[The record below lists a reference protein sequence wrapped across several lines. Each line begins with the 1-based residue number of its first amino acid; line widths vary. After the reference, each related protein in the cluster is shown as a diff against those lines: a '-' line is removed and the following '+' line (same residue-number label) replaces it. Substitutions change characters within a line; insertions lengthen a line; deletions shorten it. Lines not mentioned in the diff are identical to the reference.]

1 VPADTAYSL
10 LGLTILVAALAAIVA
25 FALLRFGAAVRD
37 AKHSREQL
45 SESVVVTAAFEEA
58 LARLKA
64 QELALTE
71 RAEASERLNAEI
83 VSSLTSGLLVAEQ
96 SGEVRI
102 VNPAARR
109 LLDTGDQPAAGHYR
123 DFLARAAPLAA
134 VIDECLSTG
143 SPIVRRTIDLSD
155 RNGHKPR
162 LGVTVSPLFDAEHRA
177 RAAICLF
184 TDLSAIAELEEQL
197 RLKDSLARLGE
208 LTAGLA
214 HEFRNGLATIHGYG
228 RLLDPEQVPGTF
240 RPYVLGIRQETE
252 ALGEIVTNFLNFARP
267 EPVIQTRVELEAVID
282 RVADEMRGDAR
293 ARGGQI
299 AVTGAFPTIDGDD
312 VMLRQAFSN
321 LVRNSLDACLGI
333 GRAPSVRIDGQ
344 IDNAHQ
350 QCRITVSDNGPGID
364 ASLRDRVFRPF
375 FTTRAQGTGLGLALV
390 QKIVVTHN
398 GRVVAGTSPDGGA
411 TMTITLPLTR
421 RA

>member
-25 FALLRFGAAVRD
+25 FALLKFGAAVRD
-37 AKHSREQL
+37 ARQTRERL

-64 QELALTE
+64 QEQALTE

-83 VSSLTSGLLVAEQ
+83 VTSLTSGLLVAEQ
-96 SGEVRI
+96 SGDVRI

-109 LLDTGDQPAAGHYR
+109 LLDAGDRPASGHYR
-123 DFLARAAPLAA
+123 EFLARAAPLAA
-134 VIDECLSTG
+134 LIEECLTTG
-143 SPIVRRTIDLSD
+143 SPVVRRTIELTD
-155 RNGHKPR
+155 RNGQRPR
-162 LGVTVSPLFDAEHRA
+162 LGVTVSPLFDAAHRA
-177 RAAICLF
+177 RAAVCLF

-228 RLLDPEQVPGTF
+228 RLMDPEQLPAPF
-240 RPYVLGIRQETE
+240 RPYVLGLRQETE
-252 ALGEIVTNFLNFARP
+252 ALGQIVTNFLNFAKP
-267 EPVIQTRVELEAVID
+267 EPVIQTRVELKPLIE
-282 RVADEMRGDAR
+282 RVADEMRGDAQ
-293 ARGGQI
+293 ARGGDI
-299 AVTGAFPTIDGDD
+299 VVTGAYPTIDGDD

-321 LVRNSLDACLGI
+321 LVRNSLDACQGA
-333 GRAPSVRIDGQ
+333 GRAPAVRIDGQ
-344 IDNAHQ
+344 IDEGHQ
-350 QCRITVSDNGPGID
+350 QCRLTVSDNGPGID
-364 ASLRDRVFRPF
+364 QSDRERVFRPF
-375 FTTRAQGTGLGLALV
+375 FTTRPQGTGLGLALV

-398 GRVVAGTSPDGGA
+398 GRVTAGISPDGGA
-411 TMTITLPLTR
+411 AMVVTLPLTR
-421 RA
+421 PA

>member
-25 FALLRFGAAVRD
+25 FALLKFGAAVRD
-37 AKHSREQL
+37 ARETRERL
-45 SESVVVTAAFEEA
+45 SESAVVTAAFEEA
-58 LARLKA
+58 LARLKS
-64 QELALTE
+64 QEQALTE

-83 VSSLTSGLLVAEQ
+83 VTSLTSGLLVAEQ

-109 LLDTGDQPAAGHYR
+109 LLDAGDQPVVGHYR
-123 DFLARAAPLAA
+123 DFLTRAAPLAA
-134 VIDECLSTG
+134 VIDECLATG
-143 SPIVRRTIDLSD
+143 SPIVRRTIELTD
-155 RNGHKPR
+155 RNGHRPR
-162 LGVTVSPLFDAEHRA
+162 LGVTVSPLFDAERRT
-177 RAAICLF
+177 RAAVCLF

-228 RLLDPEQVPGTF
+228 RLLDPEQVPTAF

-252 ALGEIVTNFLNFARP
+252 ALGQIVTNFLNFARP
-267 EPVIQTRVELEAVID
+267 EPVIQTRVEVRSVID
-282 RVADEMRGDAR
+282 RVADEMRADAR
-293 ARGGQI
+293 ARDGDI
-299 AVTGAFPTIDGDD
+299 VVTGAYPTIDGDD
-312 VMLRQAFSN
+312 VMLKQAFSN
-321 LVRNSLDACLGI
+321 LVRNSLDACQGV
-333 GRAPSVRIDGQ
+333 GRAPDVRINGQ
-344 IDNAHQ
+344 IDDAAH

-364 ASLRDRVFRPF
+364 QSLRERVFRPF

-398 GRVVAGTSPDGGA
+398 GRVVAGTSPGGGA
-411 TMTITLPLTR
+411 AMTITLPLTR